1 MKSFT
6 YVIDNI
12 LNRKIILNIIDDLF
26 NNIDFNSQDKYFI
39 KTSLCFNDKYVYISA
54 YKYPLTQKQKF
65 LF

>member
-1 MKSFT
+1 M
-6 YVIDNI
+6 
-12 LNRKIILNIIDDLF
+12 RKIILNIIDDLF

-54 YKYPLTQKQKF
+54 YKYPLTPKQKF